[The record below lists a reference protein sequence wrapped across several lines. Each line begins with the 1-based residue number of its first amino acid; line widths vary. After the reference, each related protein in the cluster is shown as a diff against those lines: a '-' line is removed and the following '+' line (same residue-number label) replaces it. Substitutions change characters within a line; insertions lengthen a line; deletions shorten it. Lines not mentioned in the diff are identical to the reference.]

1 MRPTSELPLRRAT
14 PESVEPPLFAVVGN
28 PNSGKS
34 TLFNALT
41 GLRQKVGNYP
51 GVTVEKKTGQF
62 YSLHGKPIQL
72 IDLPG
77 AYSLVPRSPDEAITR
92 DVLLG
97 RVPDTPRP
105 NRVICI
111 VDASNLERN
120 LFLVT
125 QVLDLGLPTIL
136 VLNMVDLAEAKG
148 ISISVEALS
157 RELGIPVVAC
167 QAHKA
172 VGLAELKRAM
182 TREDIPR
189 ATRRWTAPPVL
200 DEGLKEIAD
209 SLRKA
214 PCPIPDQPS
223 PEESWAHA
231 VLLLTQPEVEEDSPL
246 PSTSRDLAKSVQR
259 RLQKEGVDSQEAVVS
274 ARYEFIQRVCSKVIR
289 THGPSGLDDS
299 DRLDTI
305 LTHPI
310 WGWVVFLG
318 VMALMFLSIFTLAT
332 YPMDWV
338 ESGIGAIADGIRSAM
353 PEGDLRDLLTD
364 GVVAGVG
371 GVLVFLPQILIL
383 FFFIGL
389 LEDTGYMA
397 RAAFI
402 MDRVM
407 SRVGLHGKS
416 FIPLLSSYAC
426 AIPGIMATRTIEHPK
441 DRLVT
446 ILVAPLMSCS
456 ARLPVYSIMIATLL
470 PSQSVS
476 VLKKA
481 ALMLGLYAIGTGAT
495 FFFAWLFKKTIMR
508 SVTPVLI
515 MELPPYRMPSLRS
528 VCMQMLSRS
537 QLFVRRAGTVIL
549 GLSILLWFLA
559 AYPKSAT
566 ADPTQQLSQSFA
578 GRLGHALE
586 PIIKPLG
593 FDWKIGIGL
602 VGSFAA
608 REVFVSTMSIVYNVE
623 NEADDTLPL
632 RDAMLREKWPDGS
645 NVFTPLVCVSLLLF
659 YVLAL
664 QCISTVAVVRRETN
678 GWRWP
683 LFQLGYLT
691 GVAYLASLV
700 VYQGGRWLGF

>member
-1 MRPTSELPLRRAT
+1 MPEHLTSRPQVDSSGGGA
-14 PESVEPPLFAVVGN
+14 PLFALVGN
-28 PNSGKS
+28 PNCGKS

-72 IDLPG
+72 VDLPG
-77 AYSLVPRSPDEAITR
+77 AYSLAPRSPDEAIIR

-97 RVPDTPRP
+97 RLRDTPRP
-105 NRVICI
+105 NRVVCI

-136 VLNMVDLAEAKG
+136 VLNMVDLAEEKG
-148 ISISVEALS
+148 LSINAEALS
-157 RELGIPVVAC
+157 KELGIPVVAC
-167 QAHKA
+167 QAHKKF
-172 VGLAELKRAM
+172 GLAELKRAM
-182 TREDIPR
+182 TREDIPKPM
-189 ATRRWTAPPVL
+189 RRWKPPPSL
-200 DEGLKEIAD
+200 EQGLKEIAD
-209 SLRKA
+209 SLRGP

-223 PEESWAHA
+223 PEEAWARA
-231 VLLLTQPEVEEDSPL
+231 LFLLTQPEAGMESDL
-246 PSTSRDLAKSVQR
+246 PDATKRVSTSIRQ
-259 RLQKEGVDSQEAVVS
+259 RLQNDGLNYQEAVVT
-274 ARYEFIQRVCSKVIR
+274 ARYEFIQRVCSRAVR
-289 THGPSGLDDS
+289 AGGATTHDHS
-299 DRLDTI
+299 DRLDSVF
-305 LTHPI
+305 THPL

-332 YPMDWV
+332 YPMNWV
-338 ESGIGAIADGIRSAM
+338 DSGIGALGDAIRSAM
-353 PEGDLRDLLTD
+353 PVGDLRDLFTD
-364 GVVAGVG
+364 GVVSGVG

-426 AIPGIMATRTIEHPK
+426 AIPGIMATRTIENPK

-456 ARLPVYSIMIATLL
+456 ARLPVYTVMIATLL
-470 PSQSVS
+470 PTQHLPA
-476 VLKKA
+476 LKKSA
-481 ALMLGLYAIGTGAT
+481 IMLSLYALGTGAT

-508 SVTPVLI
+508 SVTPALI
-515 MELPPYRMPSLRS
+515 MELPPYRMPSFRS
-528 VCMQMLSRS
+528 VVMQMINRS
-537 QLFVRRAGTVIL
+537 QLFVRRAGTIIL
-549 GLSILLWFLA
+549 ALSILLWFLA
-559 AYPKSAT
+559 AYPKSSSKSASE
-566 ADPTQQLSQSFA
+566 QLSQSFA
-578 GRLGHALE
+578 GQMGHAIE
-586 PIIKPLG
+586 PFIKPLG

-608 REVFVSTMSIVYNVE
+608 REVFVSTMSVVYNVE
-623 NEADDTLPL
+623 NQSDANTLSL
-632 RDAMLREKWPDGS
+632 RDAMLGEKWPDGS
-645 NVFTPLVCVSLLLF
+645 AVFRPLVCISLLVF

-683 LFQLGYLT
+683 LFQLAYLT
-691 GVAYLASLV
+691 GIAYVASFV
-700 VYQGGRWLGF
+700 VYQGGTLLGY